1 MNAGI
6 AGAAW
11 VLPLTFALLA
21 LAAALILL
29 RLVRGPRAPDRVV
42 AIDALSMIAIA
53 TIALLA
59 LSTGQPMLLDAAVV
73 LSLVSFL
80 GTTAF
85 ILLFRRRGREADP
98 AAGPQGRAPGG
109 GEAAGTER
117 AEWEAS
123 GGAVAERG
131 TSGGTVAG
139 LASAVRETRG
149 GAVAEREPCAN
160 GEAAR

>member
-85 ILLFRRRGREADP
+85 ILLFRRRGRAADP

-117 AEWEAS
+117 
-123 GGAVAERG
+123 
-131 TSGGTVAG
+131 
-139 LASAVRETRG
+139 
-149 GAVAEREPCAN
+149 EPCAN

>member
-1 MNAGI
+1 MNAAI

-21 LAAALILL
+21 LGATLILL
-29 RLVRGPRAPDRVV
+29 RLVSGPRAPDRVV

-53 TIALLA
+53 AIALLA
-59 LSTGQPMLLDAAVV
+59 LATAQPMLLDAAVV

-85 ILLFRRRGREADP
+85 ILLFHRRGRGAGEVATGADARLL
-98 AAGPQGRAPGG
+98 AAGAAPGSTS
-109 GEAAGTER
+109 AQAPGTEP
-117 AEWEAS
+117 EA
-123 GGAVAERG
+123 
-131 TSGGTVAG
+131 
-139 LASAVRETRG
+139 RETRTGG
-149 GAVAEREPCAN
+149 GAAPARRIREARAN

>member
-1 MNAGI
+1 MNAAI

-21 LAAALILL
+21 LGAGLILL

-53 TIALLA
+53 AIALLA
-59 LSTGQPMLLDAAVV
+59 LATAQPMLLDAAVV

-85 ILLFRRRGREADP
+85 ILLFHRRGRGAGEVATGADARLL
-98 AAGPQGRAPGG
+98 AAGAAPGSTSAQ
-109 GEAAGTER
+109 AAGTESETRETR
-117 AEWEAS
+117 AAR
-123 GGAVAERG
+123 GAAP
-131 TSGGTVAG
+131 AP
-139 LASAVRETRG
+139 AVRE
-149 GAVAEREPCAN
+149 AREN

>member
-1 MNAGI
+1 MNAAI

-21 LAAALILL
+21 LGAALILL

-42 AIDALSMIAIA
+42 AIDALTMIAIA
-53 TIALLA
+53 AIALLA
-59 LSTGQPMLLDAAVV
+59 LATAQPMLLDAAVV

-85 ILLFRRRGREADP
+85 ILLFHRRGRGAGEVATGADARLL
-98 AAGPQGRAPGG
+98 AAGAAPGSTSAQ
-109 GEAAGTER
+109 AAGTESETRETR
-117 AEWEAS
+117 AAR
-123 GGAVAERG
+123 GAAP
-131 TSGGTVAG
+131 AP
-139 LASAVRETRG
+139 AVRE
-149 GAVAEREPCAN
+149 AREN

>member
-1 MNAGI
+1 MNAAI

-21 LAAALILL
+21 LGAGLILL

-42 AIDALSMIAIA
+42 AIDALTMIAIA
-53 TIALLA
+53 AIALLA
-59 LSTGQPMLLDAAVV
+59 LATAQPMLLDAAVV

-85 ILLFRRRGREADP
+85 ILLFRRRGRGAGEVATGADARLLSAG
-98 AAGPQGRAPGG
+98 AAPDGMSAQ
-109 GEAAGTER
+109 AAGTEP
-117 AEWEAS
+117 
-123 GGAVAERG
+123 
-131 TSGGTVAG
+131 
-139 LASAVRETRG
+139 ETRG
-149 GAVAEREPCAN
+149 TRTAGGAAPAPAMREAHEN

>member
-1 MNAGI
+1 MNAAI

-21 LAAALILL
+21 LGAALILL

-42 AIDALSMIAIA
+42 AIDALTMIAIA
-53 TIALLA
+53 AIALLA
-59 LSTGQPMLLDAAVV
+59 LATAQPMLLDAAVV

-85 ILLFRRRGREADP
+85 ILLFGRRGHGTDEATARADAAP
-98 AAGPQGRAPGG
+98 LAGATAAGGRAGG
-109 GEAAGTER
+109 AG
-117 AEWEAS
+117 ASAS
-123 GGAVAERG
+123 GKLPETTG
-131 TSGGTVAG
+131 THAH
-139 LASAVRETRG
+139 
-149 GAVAEREPCAN
+149 

>member
-1 MNAGI
+1 MNAAI

-21 LAAALILL
+21 LGAGLILL

-53 TIALLA
+53 AIALLA
-59 LSTGQPMLLDAAVV
+59 LATAQPMLLDAAVV

-85 ILLFRRRGREADP
+85 ILLFRRRGRGADEAATGADARLLSAG
-98 AAGPQGRAPGG
+98 AAPDGMSAQ
-109 GEAAGTER
+109 AAGTEP
-117 AEWEAS
+117 
-123 GGAVAERG
+123 
-131 TSGGTVAG
+131 
-139 LASAVRETRG
+139 ETRG
-149 GAVAEREPCAN
+149 TRTAGGAAPAPAMREAHEN

>member
-117 AEWEAS
+117 EAS
-123 GGAVAERG
+123 GGAVAE
-131 TSGGTVAG
+131 
-139 LASAVRETRG
+139 LASAVRETPG

>member
-85 ILLFRRRGREADP
+85 ILLFRRRGRAADP

-109 GEAAGTER
+109 GEAAGTE
-117 AEWEAS
+117 WEAS
-123 GGAVAERG
+123 GGAVAE
-131 TSGGTVAG
+131 
-139 LASAVRETRG
+139 LASAERETPG

>member
-1 MNAGI
+1 MNAAI

-21 LAAALILL
+21 LGAALILL
-29 RLVRGPRAPDRVV
+29 RLVSGPRAPDRLV

-53 TIALLA
+53 AIALLA
-59 LSTGQPMLLDAAVV
+59 LATAQPMLLDAAVV

-85 ILLFRRRGREADP
+85 ILLFHRRGRGAGEVATGADARLL
-98 AAGPQGRAPGG
+98 AAGAAPGSTSAQ
-109 GEAAGTER
+109 AAGTEPETRETR
-117 AEWEAS
+117 AA
-123 GGAVAERG
+123 GGAAP
-131 TSGGTVAG
+131 AP
-139 LASAVRETRG
+139 AVRE
-149 GAVAEREPCAN
+149 AREN

>member
-1 MNAGI
+1 MNAAI

-21 LAAALILL
+21 LGAALILL

-42 AIDALSMIAIA
+42 AIDALTMIAIA
-53 TIALLA
+53 AIAAIALLA
-59 LSTGQPMLLDAAVV
+59 LATAQPMLLDAAVV

-85 ILLFRRRGREADP
+85 ILLFHRRGRGAGEVATGADARLL
-98 AAGPQGRAPGG
+98 AAGAAPGSTS
-109 GEAAGTER
+109 AQAPGTEP
-117 AEWEAS
+117 E
-123 GGAVAERG
+123 
-131 TSGGTVAG
+131 T
-139 LASAVRETRG
+139 RETRTAG
-149 GAVAEREPCAN
+149 GAAPAPTVREARAN

>member
-1 MNAGI
+1 MNAAI

-21 LAAALILL
+21 LGAGLILL

-53 TIALLA
+53 AIALLA
-59 LSTGQPMLLDAAVV
+59 LATAQPMLLDAAVV

-85 ILLFRRRGREADP
+85 ILLFRRRGRGADEAATGADARLL
-98 AAGPQGRAPGG
+98 AAGAAPGSTS
-109 GEAAGTER
+109 AQAPGTEP
-117 AEWEAS
+117 E
-123 GGAVAERG
+123 
-131 TSGGTVAG
+131 T
-139 LASAVRETRG
+139 RETRTVG
-149 GAVAEREPCAN
+149 GAAPAPTVREARAN